1 MNQLE
6 HEANSALANTT
17 PLFASNLLAL
27 FYVLRKN
34 FIERRMDEKP
44 TEKNSQIEEK

>member
-1 MNQLE
+1 MNRFE
-6 HEANSALANTT
+6 HDTHGTLVNAT

-34 FIERRMDEKP
+34 LNERRIPDKP
-44 TEKNSQIEEK
+44 ADRALLVEEE

>member
-1 MNQLE
+1 MNRFETDTHGTLVN
-6 HEANSALANTT
+6 AV

-34 FIERRMDEKP
+34 LDERRSPDKP
-44 TEKNSQIEEK
+44 ADRALAAKEE